1 MNLYNLDSK
10 ITDKSYEILNSHI
23 EEQKQKNMIRVNEIR
38 NNCRDILER
47 HGIFEDKKNGIIYQ
61 AMEKELDN
69 LERNIDYFSEYH
81 FEELTKNK
89 IDVGIENISSKID
102 SLEHNIDF
110 IYEDDGY
117 RYNKTESENNLKN
130 MLFTYFESYKA
141 NTIDLLLKSGYSKN
155 MIEDIEDD
163 ILEYVTSKSSDILT
177 EKLSQ
182 DRIKSFFSLN
192 KSLNDLSVNIINEAE
207 ARYKCDLNGMPFDE
221 LKDKRESV
229 RKKAEKIKDIR
240 MQIASLDLKTNELN
254 GMVQKLNNERILL

>member
-10 ITDKSYEILNSHI
+10 ITDKSYEILNNHI
-23 EEQKQKNMIRVNEIR
+23 EDQKQKNMIRVNEIR

-102 SLEHNIDF
+102 SLVHNADF

-117 RYNKTESENNLKN
+117 YRVIIGIAYHEENKVKLES
-130 MLFTYFESYKA
+130 FF
-141 NTIDLLLKSGYSKN
+141 
-155 MIEDIEDD
+155 
-163 ILEYVTSKSSDILT
+163 TSKGINYYEKEIKMNEEFTSSLT
-177 EKLSQ
+177 NYELVLIESTEDKVINNVNNSMLQLFLSY
-182 DRIKSFFSLN
+182 L
-192 KSLNDLSVNIINEAE
+192 
-207 ARYKCDLNGMPFDE
+207 
-221 LKDKRESV
+221 
-229 RKKAEKIKDIR
+229 
-240 MQIASLDLKTNELN
+240 T
-254 GMVQKLNNERILL
+254 